1 MTPPPGMTDSAI
13 DLIAAVRGA
22 CIALG
27 REDMESRLA
36 LTEARIARPDAVV
49 VLAGE
54 FKKGKSSLA
63 NALIGV
69 PACPVDDDI
78 TTAVI
83 TVLRHG
89 EQEGLTVHG
98 QPGPYAPGD
107 APVIADIA
115 DYATERGVRRD
126 RVESVEVRISN
137 PLLSRGLT
145 IVDTPGVGTVDPAR
159 GSATLGFLAS
169 ADGLI
174 FVTDASAQL
183 SAPEADFLERA
194 RDLGPVVLVALTK
207 IDLFPEWRRIA
218 DIDEQL
224 LHQIGLP
231 PPIPVSAH
239 LRARALLDGDL
250 DLNLESGMPSLLAN
264 ISRDVLGARQGAA
277 IAFARA
283 NAEAILTQLRMP
295 LEAEVEALEAA
306 ATAPEARQ
314 SDDPVTRLT
323 EVRARVAH
331 IRGPGSRWQARLS
344 EGFQALGSDVDHRLR
359 TEMRAFSRAFED
371 ELESIDPASQWDE
384 FSGRFQAAAAQ
395 VVQDSYARLILGVD
409 GIHTSLL
416 DLLGRDGIDLNL
428 RLDHQRFDV
437 RSVWTGPKAER
448 ATALSAVS
456 TRADR
461 TFGALRG
468 AQAGIVMLGVVGQLA
483 GLTLAG
489 PVVVG
494 AAAVFAARQ
503 VVEDRR
509 KRLTTRRQEARTTVR
524 QFVDDVQFEVAARIR
539 DLARDLQQRLR
550 DDLGERLEE
559 LLRTYGETAR
569 ILETDIH
576 RDEAQRETRS
586 VAVRAQLAT
595 LNELETRL
603 AGGDAS

>member
-1 MTPPPGMTDSAI
+1 MTDSAI

-115 DYATERGVRRD
+115 DYATEGGARRD
-126 RVESVEVRISN
+126 RVESVEVRLSN
-137 PLLSRGLT
+137 PLLARGLT
-145 IVDTPGVGTVDPAR
+145 IVDTPGVGTVDTAR
-159 GSATLGFLAS
+159 GSATLGFLAT

-183 SAPEADFLERA
+183 SAPEADFLKRA
-194 RDLGPVVLVALTK
+194 RELGPIVFVVLTK
-207 IDLFPEWRRIA
+207 IDLFPDWRRIA
-218 DIDEQL
+218 GIDQQL
-224 LHQIGLP
+224 LHQMGLP
-231 PPIPVSAH
+231 PPIAVSAH
-239 LRARALLDGDL
+239 LRDRALSDGDV
-250 DLNLESGMPSLLAN
+250 DLNLESGMPTLLAT
-264 ISRDVLGARQGAA
+264 ISRHVLGARQAAA
-277 IAFARA
+277 IALARA
-283 NAEAILTQLRMP
+283 DAAAVLNQLRMP
-295 LEAEVEALEAA
+295 LEAELEALESASAA
-306 ATAPEARQ
+306 SETRQ
-314 SDDPVTRLT
+314 SGDPVTRLT

-331 IRGPGSRWQARLS
+331 IRGPGSRWQSRLS
-344 EGFQALGSDVDHRLR
+344 EGFAALGSDVDHRFR
-359 TEMRAFSRAFED
+359 TEMRAFQRAFED
-371 ELESIDPASQWDE
+371 ELESSDPAAEWDE
-384 FSGRFQAAAAQ
+384 FSGKLQVAAAR
-395 VVQDSYARLILGVD
+395 VVQDAYTRLILGVD
-409 GIHTSLL
+409 GIRTALV
-416 DLLGRDGIDLNL
+416 DLLGKEDIDLNL
-428 RLDHQRFDV
+428 RLDHERFDA
-437 RSVWTGPKAER
+437 SSLWIGPKAER
-448 ATALSAVS
+448 ATARSAVS
-456 TRADR
+456 IRAER

-468 AQAGIVMLGVVGQLA
+468 AQAGVVMLGVVGQLV

-489 PVVVG
+489 PVLVG
-494 AAAVFAARQ
+494 VATVFAARQ

-509 KRLTTRRQEARTTVR
+509 KRLTTRRQEARTAVR
-524 QFVDDVQFEVAARIR
+524 QFVDDVQFEVAARLR
-539 DLARDLQQRLR
+539 DLARELQQRLR

-559 LLRTYGETAR
+559 LVRTYVETAR

-576 RDEAQRETRS
+576 KDEAHRKTRS
-586 VAVRAQLAT
+586 ANIRAQLAT
-595 LNELETRL
+595 LDELKTL
-603 AGGDAS
+603 VATGDAS